1 MLVRIRVGDGV
12 RVRVRVGL
20 PVALG
25 LESALWE
32 VRPAGCEAERSV
44 GRGACGRESESEG
57 LAAPRAADAPA
68 ESSAPPA
75 GTNELVRCSPR
86 SAPGASVS
94 ELPPP
99 PPSPAAAAVPLPSSE
114 TREPEAEERLGVE
127 TTR

>member
-1 MLVRIRVGDGV
+1 M
-12 RVRVRVGL
+12 RVGL

-57 LAAPRAADAPA
+57 LAAPRAGVAPA
-68 ESSAPPA
+68 ESSAPRA
-75 GTNELVRCSPR
+75 GTTGLARCSPR
-86 SAPGASVS
+86 SALGPSVS

-99 PPSPAAAAVPLPSSE
+99 PPPLPLLTRRPFPRAVPPKAARWAACPLP
-114 TREPEAEERLGVE
+114 PPL
-127 TTR
+127 